1 VLVVEMMHDIL
12 MDISHDAHLALLDKL
27 AKKDFRYQTSTMV
40 AAIEKRNGKL
50 DLRVKRYSQEDV
62 FPGFDTVVMAVG
74 VASDNRLGLELKQ
87 KLDNV
92 YLIGDCES
100 PGDYRKAIHDA
111 AGVGL
116 QI

>member
-40 AAIEKRNGKL
+40 AAVEKRNGKL

-62 FPGFDTVVMAVG
+62 FSGFDTVVMAVG
-74 VASDNRLGLELKQ
+74 VAPENRLGLELKQ

-92 YLIGDCES
+92 YLIGDCEA

-111 AGVGL
+111 ARVGL